1 MPLIENPTSD
11 LLKRVTSYHTVRQA
25 AIASNIANA
34 NTPGYRAFDVMLS
47 DRVSAGR
54 LEPRKTNPLHMA
66 LDGQLDR
73 IGAEIERSRRP
84 AGLDGNNVSMEEETL
99 RMTHNRLMYS
109 AAVELYERWGTLSQ
123 IARDIR

>member
-1 MPLIENPTSD
+1 M
-11 LLKRVTSYHTVRQA
+11 RHA

-47 DRVSAGR
+47 DRVNAGR
-54 LEPRKTNPLHMA
+54 LEPKRTNPLHMG

-84 AGLDGNNVSMEEETL
+84 AGLDGNNVSIEEETL
-99 RMTHNRLMYS
+99 KMTHNRLMYTTGM
-109 AAVELYERWGTLSQ
+109 ELLDRWNTLSR
-123 IARDIR
+123 IARELR

>member
-11 LLKRVTSYHTVRQA
+11 VLKRVTSFHNVRQA
-25 AIASNIANA
+25 TIASNIANA
-34 NTPGYRAFDVMLS
+34 NTPGYRAFDLILS

-54 LEPRKTNPLHMA
+54 LEPKRTNPLHMG

-84 AGLDGNNVSMEEETL
+84 AGLDGNNVSIEEETL
-99 RMTHNRLMYS
+99 KMTHNRLMYT

>member
-1 MPLIENPTSD
+1 MPLIQDPTSKLIEQVLGFRNLRHD
-11 LLKRVTSYHTVRQA
+11 V
-25 AIASNIANA
+25 IASNIANA

-123 IARDIR
+123 TY